1 MNTRQIKG
9 QEIAARL
16 KIQCKDNQWIV
27 PSQTGKGKYTV
38 DIEGKE
44 PHCTCPDFELRGYKY
59 SFNMPLVLFTATQ
72 RVETFPQHLKQ

>member
-44 PHCTCPDFELRGYKY
+44 PHCTCPDFELRGYKCKHIY
-59 SFNMPLVLFTATQ
+59 A
-72 RVETFPQHLKQ
+72 VEYTINSSV